1 MPRGPSPT
9 ERAEHGSALWDRSC
23 VTALGVLLGAGAVAA
38 ETHGEGELGEVCA
51 VLGGLFLAVAAGMWG
66 VPGRRTRRAP
76 APVPES
82 PLPREVRGA
91 PDGGGGSAESS
102 SVAPEVEGDPSPPV
116 RRRRPKA

>member
-1 MPRGPSPT
+1 MPRGPSPA
-9 ERAEHGSALWDRSC
+9 ERAEHGSAMWDRSC

-66 VPGRRTRRAP
+66 VSAGLTRRAP

-82 PLPREVRGA
+82 PSPSDVRGA
-91 PDGGGGSAESS
+91 PDGGAGSAGNS
-102 SVAPEVEGDPSPPV
+102 AAAAEVEGDASPPV
-116 RRRRPKA
+116 RRRRPRA